1 MNHDKIEIDHET
13 REYIIDKLVE
23 PYYKETIKN
32 TIEGKKLWRTLGIS
46 FETLSKVLVAV
57 GGIVS
62 FSSGYYHSE
71 NLSFFAGS
79 ISCLSLALLQLSSF
93 SYKENKKQ
101 SEELNMLL
109 KKLRL
114 DTIPEL
120 ERNVE
125 TSCNTN
131 TKSCNT
137 NSCNTNSEIYAA
149 LKEEVKTLLKEENK
163 TFINDVCNYLVLPIT
178 NSHGLK
184 GQLYNLL
191 INKENIEIYNFCN
204 KILKYL

>member
-13 REYIIDKLVE
+13 RAYIIDKLVE

-109 KKLRL
+109 KKLKL

-131 TKSCNT
+131 TKSPLRESILNIDDYNSSNNNNINSIIKHSNVNHSNVNHNNNT
-137 NSCNTNSEIYAA
+137 IINHSINNHSE
-149 LKEEVKTLLKEENK
+149 V
-163 TFINDVCNYLVLPIT
+163 
-178 NSHGLK
+178 
-184 GQLYNLL
+184 
-191 INKENIEIYNFCN
+191 
-204 KILKYL
+204 

>member
-13 REYIIDKLVE
+13 RAYIIDKLVE

-109 KKLRL
+109 KKLKL

-131 TKSCNT
+131 TKYPLRESILNIDTDNNTT
-137 NSCNTNSEIYAA
+137 NSVIKHSNVNHSVNNHSE
-149 LKEEVKTLLKEENK
+149 V
-163 TFINDVCNYLVLPIT
+163 
-178 NSHGLK
+178 
-184 GQLYNLL
+184 
-191 INKENIEIYNFCN
+191 
-204 KILKYL
+204 

>member
-13 REYIIDKLVE
+13 RAYIIDNLVE

-32 TIEGKKLWRTLGIS
+32 TIEGKKIWRTLGIS

-109 KKLRL
+109 KKLKL

-125 TSCNTN
+125 TSCNAN
-131 TKSCNT
+131 TKSPLRESTLNIDDYNT
-137 NSCNTNSEIYAA
+137 SNSIIKHSNVNHSNVNHSNVNHSNVNDNNNNNNNTIINHSVNNHSE
-149 LKEEVKTLLKEENK
+149 V
-163 TFINDVCNYLVLPIT
+163 
-178 NSHGLK
+178 
-184 GQLYNLL
+184 
-191 INKENIEIYNFCN
+191 
-204 KILKYL
+204 